1 MNVNAVQHVCI
12 VLILIA
18 VCIFVRFMLTFT
30 NLVTDLFVLYIGA
43 FLNYFTSVLSGLL
56 NFMNSTA

>member
-1 MNVNAVQHVCI
+1 VGVNAVQHVCI

-30 NLVTDLFVLYIGA
+30 NLVTDLFLYIGA
-43 FLNYFTSVLSGLL
+43 LLNYYTSVLSGLL
-56 NFMNSTA
+56 NFINSTA